1 MRGLKT
7 QEGKRFEAFF
17 ALVQKEAA
25 KTHSVFF
32 LDCGEGHEFYKEDM
46 EGEDL
51 RGWRVPEE
59 KAAQFEQEW
68 LRGEPSDEWED
79 NIEWA
84 VWHPPLANLN
94 VTFERYTRHIT

>member
-7 QEGKRFEAFF
+7 QEGSKFEAFF
-17 ALVQKEAA
+17 AIVQQEAE

-32 LDCGEGHEFYKEDM
+32 LDCGEGREFSYENI

-59 KAAQFEQEW
+59 KATQFEQEW

-84 VWHPPLANLN
+84 VWNLPLTNLT
-94 VTFERYTRHIT
+94 VSFKRYL